1 MNNQEILARRPKDAS
16 HVSVPFT
23 LNTPPT
29 WLRYENVGEFSVW
42 MDDGG
47 LCENPYWRLMPNNC
61 IEFPEYIRAIQDIVE
76 IEQLRKEQEG
86 E

>member
-1 MNNQEILARRPKDAS
+1 
-16 HVSVPFT
+16 
-23 LNTPPT
+23 
-29 WLRYENVGEFSVW
+29 